1 MTTLADVLANS
12 GAPIG
17 DRYDRP
23 CRVPSHVHV
32 CITGDGSVLLDLK
45 RDKYFGLGRE
55 DTWLL
60 ATMVDDWP
68 CPAWTRTPAE
78 SPNPEA
84 AKRIC
89 RSMLEEGLL
98 VEEGT
103 LASGRRAKEQNDTC
117 ETGGVSIAGRDR
129 SSIDMKAPL
138 LSVGDEIEVPAAIRF
153 RHVARFVA
161 AYAWASYSLRG
172 RLLMATVTA
181 IRVKKNQRLQ
191 SGARWELLRLAGLID
206 IFRRL
211 RPYLFAAEG
220 HCMVHALTL
229 VRFLGS
235 YDIYPDWVIGV
246 ATQPWAAHSWV
257 QWGNYLLDTN
267 PEKVCQYTPILVV

>member
-1 MTTLADVLANS
+1 MTVLADVLVDS
-12 GAPIG
+12 GAGIG
-17 DRYDRP
+17 GRRDRSYLI
-23 CRVPSHVHV
+23 PSHVHV
-32 CITGDGSVLLDLK
+32 CITGDGSVMLDLK
-45 RDKYFGLGRE
+45 RDKYFGLGRK

-68 CPAWTRTPAE
+68 SPAWACTSAE

-89 RSMLEEGLL
+89 RSMFEEGLL
-98 VEEGT
+98 VEVDT
-103 LASGRRAKEQNDTC
+103 LASGRRLQQHSDAC
-117 ETGGVSIAGRDR
+117 ETDGVSSAGRGR
-129 SSIDMKAPL
+129 LSIDMKAPL

-153 RHVARFVA
+153 RHVARFAA
-161 AYAWASYSLRG
+161 AYAWAFYSLRG
-172 RLLMATVTA
+172 RPLMATVA
-181 IRVKKNQRLQ
+181 AVRVQKNQHLQ